1 MHKVTL
7 KHYGKVTGD
16 HLHDEIVYGEM
27 LVTAIVS
34 AVLKGQTSGYD
45 FLVVEAPGAE
55 LHQYWGYRAMG
66 RNDYTADEIRSEL
79 GSRYD

>member
-16 HLHDEIVYGEM
+16 HLHDEIVYGET

-34 AVLKGQTSGYD
+34 AVLKGQASGYD
-45 FLVVEAPGAE
+45 FLVVEAPGMP
-55 LHQYWGYRAMG
+55 LKRYWGNANRSNA
-66 RNDYTADEIRSEL
+66 TADEIRNAVQD
-79 GSRYD
+79 RYGN